1 MDWGVLQGIGA
12 GLTSIGQSLDAR
24 AKQKLAQQLEI
35 EREKR
40 AEEREIAREERR
52 AQREATTAAS
62 YKPEID
68 NQGNVWM
75 RAYNAAGEPLYKRR
89 PASVTEIEDFQRQ
102 RETSRLS
109 LEKLVA
115 DTTTAKFNAGRLP
128 TKAAQDD
135 EMFGARKRQI
145 EASTAASL
153 ALANQRN
160 SGKDE
165 EGKTERDYIDYVLT
179 KGKAIANQYMGTAA
193 NPGVLTAAEVDDI
206 AGRAA
211 RLGVAEGRD
220 PIDIF
225 KKMLEDAAAL
235 KRPGKVK
242 EGEQARVRFMGDY

>member
-1 MDWGVLQGIGA
+1 MDWGLLQGIGE
-12 GLTSIGQSLDAR
+12 GLTSVGKAL
-24 AKQKLAQQLEI
+24 LAEQLEI

-40 AEEREIAREERR
+40 AEERERAREQRR
-52 AQREATTAAS
+52 AEREATTVAS

-75 RAYNAAGEPLYKRR
+75 RAYNAAGEPLDKRR

-102 RETSRLS
+102 RETNRLS

-128 TKAAQDD
+128 TKAAQED
-135 EMFGARKRQI
+135 EMFGVRRRQI

-165 EGKTERDYIDYVLT
+165 EDKTERDYIDYVLT

-220 PIDIF
+220 PINIF
-225 KKMLEDAAAL
+225 KKMLEEAAAL

>member
-1 MDWGVLQGIGA
+1 MDWGLLQGLGE
-12 GLTSIGQSLDAR
+12 GLTSVGKAL
-24 AKQKLAQQLEI
+24 LAEQLEK

-40 AEEREIAREERR
+40 AEEREIAREKRQAER
-52 AQREATTAAS
+52 AATTVAS

-68 NQGNVWM
+68 NQGIVWM
-75 RAYNAAGEPLYKRR
+75 RGYNAAGKPLDDRR
-89 PASVTEIEDFQRQ
+89 LASVTEVEDFQRQ
-102 RETSRLS
+102 RESNRLS

-115 DTTTAKFNAGRLP
+115 DTTTARFNAGRLP
-128 TKAAQDD
+128 TVAAQDD
-135 EMFGARKRQI
+135 EMHAARRRQI
-145 EASTAASL
+145 EAATAASL

-165 EGKTERDYIDYVLT
+165 EGLTERDYIDYVLT
-179 KGKAIANQYMGTAA
+179 KGEAIANQYMGTAA

-220 PIDIF
+220 PINIF
-225 KKMLEDAAAL
+225 KKMLEEAAAL

>member
-1 MDWGVLQGIGA
+1 MDWGLLQGIGE
-12 GLTSIGQSLDAR
+12 GLTSVGKTL
-24 AKQKLAQQLEI
+24 LAEQLEK

-40 AEEREIAREERR
+40 AEERERAREERR
-52 AQREATTAAS
+52 AQREATTVAS

-68 NQGNVWM
+68 NQGIVWM
-75 RAYNAAGEPLYKRR
+75 RGYNAAGKPLDERR
-89 PASVTEIEDFQRQ
+89 LASVTEVEDFQRQ
-102 RETSRLS
+102 RESNRLS

-115 DTTTAKFNAGRLP
+115 DTTTAKFNADRLP

-135 EMFGARKRQI
+135 EMHGVRKRQI

-165 EGKTERDYIDYVLT
+165 EDKTERDYIDYVLT
-179 KGKAIANQYMGTAA
+179 KGKAIANQYIGTAD

-206 AGRAA
+206 AGSAA

-220 PIDIF
+220 PINIF
-225 KKMLEDAAAL
+225 KKMLEEAAAL
-235 KRPGKVK
+235 KRPGKIK
-242 EGEQARVRFMGDY
+242 EGERARVRIFTGDY

>member
-1 MDWGVLQGIGA
+1 MDWGLLQGLGE
-12 GLTSIGQSLDAR
+12 GLTSVGKSLL
-24 AKQKLAQQLEI
+24 AKQLEI

-40 AEEREIAREERR
+40 AEERERAREERR
-52 AQREATTAAS
+52 AEREASTVAS

-75 RAYNAAGEPLYKRR
+75 RAYNSAGEPLDKRR

-102 RETSRLS
+102 RETNRLS

-115 DTTTAKFNAGRLP
+115 DTTTAKFNADRLP

-135 EMFGARKRQI
+135 EMFGVRKRQI

-165 EGKTERDYIDYVLT
+165 EVKTERDYIDYVLD
-179 KGKAIANQYMGTAA
+179 KGKAIANQYIGTAVS
-193 NPGVLTAAEVDDI
+193 PGPLTASEVDDI

-220 PIDIF
+220 PINIF
-225 KKMLEDAAAL
+225 KKMLEEAAAL
-235 KRPGKVK
+235 KKPGKVK
-242 EGEQARVRFMGDY
+242 EGEQPRVRFMGDY